1 MFPLPGVGLRRVRPV
16 DSVGKRIEP
25 YSRRLAMTDKKS
37 KEEAIKKQGEAQ
49 EKHAGEAPDKHM
61 EAEGLAAQNNPEAG
75 AREVED

>member
-1 MFPLPGVGLRRVRPV
+1 
-16 DSVGKRIEP
+16 
-25 YSRRLAMTDKKS
+25 MTDKKS